1 MSFSSGDDVWM
12 SGVCRAAGAG
22 LGERG
27 SDMTHARPDH
37 RVVTWLIAW
46 SLGALMAGVVLGY
59 VVCVRVNPC

>member
-1 MSFSSGDDVWM
+1 
-12 SGVCRAAGAG
+12 
-22 LGERG
+22 
-27 SDMTHARPDH
+27 MTHARPDH